1 MLVGAG
7 GRTEHEHL
15 TGRHYARRL
24 PNLLREVGVTDSH
37 LAREE
42 TAALRNEL
50 AQDTRGR
57 WRAKPGF

>member
-15 TGRHYARRL
+15 TGRHCARHL

-57 WRAKPGF
+57 